1 MLTLAQNSSNYIE
14 LQVNNAWNFNCND
27 ETCLEQ
33 GIKIVNAFTIKVKT
47 VDDAAYVYIRQAA
60 TSYPSGWN
68 PAPVGGG
75 SIAIDLISTT
85 STNAT
90 NVVQNQTTVTGNN
103 QLIFVQPKM
112 SSSQSTR
119 NFNYDLILRPTGY
132 EYFIPGY
139 YTFTVTV
146 TMSRP

>member
-1 MLTLAQNSSNYIE
+1 MLTLAQNSTNYIE
-14 LQVNNAWNFNCND
+14 LQPNTAWNFNCND
-27 ETCLEQ
+27 EICLEQ
-33 GIKIVNAFTIKVKT
+33 GIKIANAFTIKVKT

-90 NVVQNQTTVTGNN
+90 SVQQNQMTVTGTNA
-103 QLIFVQPKM
+103 LIFVQPKM
-112 SSSQSTR
+112 SSNTSAR

-132 EYFIPGY
+132 EYFVPGY

-146 TMSRP
+146 SMTQP